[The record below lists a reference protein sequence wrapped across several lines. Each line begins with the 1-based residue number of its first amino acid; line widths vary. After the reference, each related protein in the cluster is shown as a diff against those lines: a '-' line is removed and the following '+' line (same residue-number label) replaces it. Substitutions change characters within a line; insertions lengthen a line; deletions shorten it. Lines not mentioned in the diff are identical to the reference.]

1 MPWFGRSGCL
11 TEKSWQLDERYGL
24 ARLQFVK
31 RIGVDGKLPVD
42 RYLFE
47 KQESSVRSGDK
58 VCQGDEKIGEVIGI
72 DLADRWVEIKK
83 TKKAR
88 EIHPNSVFVDT
99 RGPDT
104 DVLAESLFRLGE
116 WVKDNGLE
124 AQGGYRAACDLLLRR
139 PPRLADGAGPLI
151 RSGESTVAAAKRIGA
166 SLDYSVLAIQG
177 PPGAGKTY
185 GGARMICELIQ
196 RGKKVGVTAVSHKVI
211 RNLLDEVLRAAE
223 EAGIK
228 DLACVQKVS
237 ELSDEGSVPA
247 SLTEIKDNNK
257 ALANLKDGEA
267 NILGGTAWLWSRE
280 ECFQTVDVLFIDEAG
295 QMSLANVLAM
305 AQAAKSLV
313 LIGDPQQLEQP
324 LRGSHPEGA
333 EVSALEHLLA
343 GAKTITPDKGLFL
356 EKTWR
361 LHPKI
366 CDFTSEVFYE
376 KRLDPREGLSNQRI
390 EGHPWLGYAGL
401 WFVQVNH
408 EGNQNASPEEVERI
422 AAIVDELLQ
431 PDVKW
436 IDDRGRS
443 RRLQLEDILIVAPY
457 NAQVSDLLN
466 RLRNARV
473 GTVDKFQGQEAPV
486 VIYSLT
492 TSSPEEAPRGME
504 FLYSLNRLNVA
515 TSRAR
520 AMVILVGS
528 PRLLEPECRSPRQMQ
543 LANALCR
550 YVELAHVLA

>member
-1 MPWFGRSGCL
+1 
-11 TEKSWQLDERYGL
+11 
-24 ARLQFVK
+24 
-31 RIGVDGKLPVD
+31 
-42 RYLFE
+42 
-47 KQESSVRSGDK
+47 
-58 VCQGDEKIGEVIGI
+58 
-72 DLADRWVEIKK
+72 
-83 TKKAR
+83 
-88 EIHPNSVFVDT
+88 DT
-99 RGPDT
+99 RGPKT
-104 DVLAESLFRLGE
+104 DVLAASLFRLAE
-116 WVKDNGLE
+116 WVNDNGLE
-124 AQGGYRAACDLLLRR
+124 ANGSYRAACDLLLRR
-139 PPRLADGAGPLI
+139 APRLADGVAPLI

-166 SLDYSVLAIQG
+166 SLDHSVLAIQG
-177 PPGAGKTY
+177 PPGPGKTT

-196 RGKKVGVTAVSHKVI
+196 RGKKVGVTAVSHEVI
-211 RNLLDEVLRAAE
+211 RNLLNNVLTAAAE
-223 EAGIK
+223 TDMKGLTCA
-228 DLACVQKVS
+228 QKVND
-237 ELSDEGSVPA
+237 LSDEASLPA
-247 SLTEIKDNNK
+247 GLTEIKDNDK
-257 ALANLKDGEA
+257 ALAKLKNGEA
-267 NILGGTAWLWSRE
+267 NVLGGTVWVWSRE
-280 ECFQTVDVLFIDEAG
+280 DFFQTVDVLFIDEAG
-295 QMSLANVLAM
+295 QMSLANVLAV

-343 GAKTITPDKGLFL
+343 GAKTMTPDKGLFL

-376 KRLDPREGLSNQRI
+376 SRLESREGLDNQAI
-390 EGHPWLGYAGL
+390 EGHPWLGKAGL
-401 WFVQVNH
+401 WFVPVNH

-431 PDVKW
+431 PGVNW
-436 IDDRGRS
+436 INDKGQS
-443 RRLQLEDILIVAPY
+443 RPLRLEDILIVAPY

-466 RLRNARV
+466 RMRNARV

-520 AMVILVGS
+520 ALVILVGS

-550 YVELAHVLA
+550 YVELAQVAV